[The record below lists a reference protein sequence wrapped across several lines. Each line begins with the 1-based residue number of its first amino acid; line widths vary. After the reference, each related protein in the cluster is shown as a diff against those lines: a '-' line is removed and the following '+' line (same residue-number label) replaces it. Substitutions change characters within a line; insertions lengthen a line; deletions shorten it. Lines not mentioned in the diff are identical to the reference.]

1 MINRIVIVLILV
13 PLAVILIALSVAN
26 REAISF
32 TIDPFNPGNP
42 ALSYSAPLFVWLFAS
57 LILGLIL
64 GSFAT
69 WYNQGN
75 IENSPVS
82 ANSKRSYCARKPA
95 KRPPRHRLRQT
106 FLHSIKHTVK
116 DMK

>member
-13 PLAVILIALSVAN
+13 PLAVILIVLSVAN

-64 GSFAT
+64 GSLAT
-69 WYNQGN
+69 WYNQGKHRKLARQRKL
-75 IENSPVS
+75 E
-82 ANSKRSYCARKPA
+82 AELLRKEARKASAETPST
-95 KRPPRHRLRQT
+95 PNLPS
-106 FLHSIKHTVK
+106 LH
-116 DMK
+116 

>member
-1 MINRIVIVLILV
+1 MINRIVIVLVLV

-64 GSFAT
+64 AT
-69 WYNQGN
+69 WYNQGKHRKLARQRKL
-75 IENSPVS
+75 EAELLRKEARKVS
-82 ANSKRSYCARKPA
+82 AETTSTPNLPS
-95 KRPPRHRLRQT
+95 
-106 FLHSIKHTVK
+106 LH
-116 DMK
+116 

>member
-1 MINRIVIVLILV
+1 MITRIVIVLILV
-13 PLAVILIALSVAN
+13 PLAVILISLSVAN

-64 GSFAT
+64 GSLAT
-69 WYNQGN
+69 WYNQGKHRKLARQRKL
-75 IENSPVS
+75 E
-82 ANSKRSYCARKPA
+82 AELLRKEARKASAETPST
-95 KRPPRHRLRQT
+95 PNLPS
-106 FLHSIKHTVK
+106 LH
-116 DMK
+116 